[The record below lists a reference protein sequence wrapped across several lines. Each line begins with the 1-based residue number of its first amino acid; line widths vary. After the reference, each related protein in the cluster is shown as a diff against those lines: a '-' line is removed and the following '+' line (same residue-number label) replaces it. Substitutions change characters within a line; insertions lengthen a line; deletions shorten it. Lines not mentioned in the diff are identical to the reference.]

1 MVWHIFSLKCRLGVA
16 VGAAGFAAVSAATVQ
31 PNDFRQQQIRSRDGN
46 SLVKIIPTAGPTAAI
61 PPIATMQPA
70 GPSTRGIV
78 WEQMTCPPGVYIKAI
93 SMASPQIGFAAAE
106 LGIALR
112 TVDGGSTWQTILND
126 GFPFYYYGVQ
136 AFSETTV
143 VLTGFNNQTGE
154 GVVRWSDTGGNTWDP
169 VVALSAP
176 TPLDW
181 LFMVR
186 FADNHRGVVQGFSG
200 GIFYTTNGG
209 RSAGD
214 WTFVQASQNWWLG
227 TFTFLADGRVWMT
240 GYDNR
245 RSTNGGAT
253 WTPIADA
260 NPLFDGPN
268 GMLADGR
275 GYVGGGSISPTVAGW
290 LYATTNGGD
299 SWTPSPV
306 LTTPYPIRGIHCLD
320 ENRAW
325 AVGGNVFSNVGG
337 IWGTPDGGATW
348 RLERE
353 TGAEMLDVTT
363 VQVSP
368 TQFDAYAVGQ
378 ISHIWRAHVTLG
390 STPGDIDGDS
400 DVDLA
405 DLAALISSFG
415 LCAGDAGFV
424 AAADIDS
431 SGCVDLADLAMLL
444 ANFGS

>member
-1 MVWHIFSLKCRLGVA
+1 MIQPILSVASRHSTAGATIFLACSV
-16 VGAAGFAAVSAATVQ
+16 VSAQ
-31 PNDFRQQQIRSRDGN
+31 ENSFRQEELRSHDG
-46 SLVKIIPTAGPTAAI
+46 SALVNIIPTAGPGANTPHIAA
-61 PPIATMQPA
+61 AAPA
-70 GPSTRGIV
+70 GPSTRGVV
-78 WEQMTCPPGVYIKAI
+78 WEQMNCPPGVYVKAV

-112 TVDGGSTWQTILND
+112 TVDSGATWQTILND

-154 GVVRWSDTGGNTWDP
+154 GVVRWSDTGGSSWGP

-176 TPLDW
+176 SFLDW

-186 FADNHRGVVQGFSG
+186 FADSDRGVVQSFSG

-209 RSAGD
+209 RAAGD
-214 WTFVQASQNWWLG
+214 WTFVQASQNWWNG
-227 TFTFLADGRVWMT
+227 TFTILADGRVWMT
-240 GYDNR
+240 GYDNY
-245 RSTNGGAT
+245 RSPDGGAT
-253 WTPIADA
+253 WGVIADA
-260 NPLFDGPN
+260 DPVFDGPN
-268 GMLADGR
+268 GMLADGS

-290 LYATTNGGD
+290 LYATTNGGN

-306 LTTPYPIRGIHCLD
+306 LTTDYPIRGIHCLD

-325 AVGGNVFSNVGG
+325 AVGGNVYTNVGG
-337 IWGTPDGGATW
+337 IWGTVDGGATW
-348 RLERE
+348 QLEQN
-353 TGAEMLDVTT
+353 TGAELLDITT

-368 TQFDAYAVGQ
+368 TQLDAYAVGQ
-378 ISHIWRAHVTLG
+378 VSHIWRAHVTLG
-390 STPGDIDGDS
+390 STPGDIDGDG

-405 DLAALISSFG
+405 DLAAFLSSFG
-415 LCAGDAGFV
+415 LCTGDAGYI

-431 SGCVDLADLAMLL
+431 SGCVDLADLTILL
-444 ANFGS
+444 SNFGV